1 MPLAWIDAVRWRE
14 MRDGEDPCS
23 VRRVAHCLCRAADNS
38 EERAPNQRRRDR
50 NFPRIFDRLPDW
62 NGQPLGQGARDLEI
76 LRSSA

>member
-1 MPLAWIDAVRWRE
+1 MGAAESYGTGDPYMVRLLAD
-14 MRDGEDPCS
+14 DP
-23 VRRVAHCLCRAADNS
+23 CRAADNS

-50 NFPRIFDRLPDW
+50 NFPRNFDGLPDW